1 MAASNLHALQA
12 ALLLPPERLGEVCRR
27 AISFFKINE
36 HIPYIV
42 VFLFR
47 RVTSYIGIYFITK

>member
-1 MAASNLHALQA
+1 VEVRVHVFFTGHVKYIPLYYDIAMIIKALY
-12 ALLLPPERLGEVCRR
+12 
-27 AISFFKINE
+27 KINE